1 MPSPFSSINTALS
14 ALRYQQAA
22 LDIASTNVANATT
35 EGYVRRRVVGQ
46 TVGAAA
52 APAVWSRSDQ
62 IGSGV
67 ESTGVQRLV
76 DQLLDTRVR
85 REHGRQSFLDLKA
98 TAMARVENGF
108 AEPSDKGLAKAIEVF
123 RASLADLEN
132 APNADAARA
141 QVLANA
147 NVVADAFALQS
158 RNIQDELGDQRA
170 RVLTTVEEVDGLAQ
184 QLAATNRTIALSSG
198 GGDTATLMDTRDRI
212 ALRLAE
218 LTGAVGTVRPDG
230 GMDVAIGG
238 VSLVAGSTASALE
251 IAGGINPD
259 GTATG
264 APVTYRIQPP
274 AGPAVAVALS
284 EGEIAASTEL
294 IDTVLPAH
302 ASGLNALMSKLA
314 TDFNAVHRAGYGA
327 DGVDN
332 RDFFTYVAPSAADPV
347 GRLVVAIADPKHI
360 AISTVPG
367 ANTGTGNAPELA
379 KAIAIGDGYQQLVN
393 GFGTQVASVQ
403 RLAANQGVVADQVD
417 AAREQLAGVNLDEES
432 VNMLTAQRAYQAA
445 ARVMTTVD
453 EILDT
458 LINRTGVV
466 GR

>member
-22 LDIASTNVANATT
+22 LDIASTNVANAATD
-35 EGYVRRRVVGQ
+35 GYVRRRVVGE

-52 APAVWSRSDQ
+52 APAVWSRSNE

-67 ESTGVQRLV
+67 QSTGVQRLV
-76 DQLLDTRVR
+76 DSLLDTRVR

-108 AEPSDKGLAKAIEVF
+108 AEPSDNGVAKALEVF

-132 APNADAARA
+132 SPNADAARA

-170 RVLTTVEEVDGLAQ
+170 RVLTTVDEVNGLVQ
-184 QLAATNRTIALSSG
+184 QLAATNKTIALSSG
-198 GGDTATLMDTRDRI
+198 GSDTATLMDTRDRI
-212 ALRLAE
+212 ALRLSE
-218 LTGAVGTVRPDG
+218 LTGATGTVRVDG

-238 VSLVAGSTASALE
+238 VPLVTGGEASALQL
-251 IAGGINPD
+251 AGGINPD
-259 GTATG
+259 GSASGT
-264 APVTYRIQPP
+264 PVSFRIQPP
-274 AGPAVAVALS
+274 AGAPVAVVPPD
-284 EGEIAASTEL
+284 GELAASTEL
-294 IDTVLPAH
+294 INTVLPAH
-302 ASGLNALMSKLA
+302 ATGLNTLMDKLA

-332 RDFFTYVAPSAADPV
+332 RDFFSYVAPSAGDPV
-347 GRLVVAIADPKHI
+347 GRLTVTITDPKHI
-360 AISTVPG
+360 AISTVAG

-379 KAIAIGDGYQQLVN
+379 KAITIGDGYQQLVN
-393 GFGTQVASVQ
+393 GFGTQVASAQ
-403 RLAANQGVVADQVD
+403 RLAANQGVVAGQVD
-417 AAREQLAGVNLDEES
+417 AAREQMAGVNLDEES

-445 ARVMTTVD
+445 SRVMTTVD
-453 EILDT
+453 EMLDT